1 MWTPR
6 DFSYRKF
13 RRKVEQDGSA
23 NAVKASF
30 ELVARSAL
38 GPLVFQ
44 RLFEHE
50 TIRSIHRQ
58 ELLKRA
64 TNVVYPETGTSET
77 ASVPFAANVGQ
88 GYVFPTTGLVL
99 TDDGHPVDESVGP
112 AGDDKNGVIK
122 SIVRHAFVDSPSLAT
137 DLVTGNTDSL
147 QNRAR
152 TLDTICPLS
161 YRYKNYYHW
170 TIETLPRV
178 RYARAY
184 EERTGEEVTY
194 VVWSGAPPY
203 VAETLDL
210 IGVPERKIERARA
223 PVYRA
228 SNVVVPSFPE
238 QTATDYE
245 WVREAVLENIDPNTE
260 PIDVGSNVY
269 ISRTNA
275 VERQVV
281 NESAVVEALSK
292 YGFEPYVL
300 ESQSVAQNV
309 LLFHEADA
317 IVGAHGAGLT
327 DLIYCEDGV
336 VFELFGS
343 KVKDPYERLAD
354 TVGVDYQ
361 PVRCQ
366 PDSTDIAVDVD
377 HLERTIENVLE

>member
-1 MWTPR
+1 MWAPR

-13 RRKVEQDGSA
+13 RRKVEQDGTA
-23 NAVKASF
+23 NAAKASF
-30 ELVARSAL
+30 ELIARSVL
-38 GPLVFQ
+38 GPLLFQ
-44 RLFEHE
+44 QLFEHGK
-50 TIRSIHRQ
+50 IRSIHRQ
-58 ELLKRA
+58 ELLERA
-64 TNVVYPETGTSET
+64 TNVVYLNTGTSET

-88 GYVFPTTGLVL
+88 GYLFPTTGLVL
-99 TDDGHPVDESVGP
+99 TDDGRPADESVGP

-122 SIVRHAFVDSPSLAT
+122 SLVRHAFVDSPSLAT

-161 YRYKNYYHW
+161 YRYTNYYHW

-194 VVWSGAPPY
+194 IVWSDAPPY
-203 VAETLDL
+203 VAQTLDL
-210 IGVPERKIERARA
+210 IGVPKRKIERARA

-238 QTATDYE
+238 QTATDHK

-260 PIDVGSNVY
+260 PIDGGSNVY

-275 VERQVV
+275 VERQIV
-281 NESAVVEALSK
+281 NESAVVESLSK

-300 ESQSVAQNV
+300 ENQSVSQNV

-327 DLIYCEDGV
+327 DLLYCEDGA

-354 TVGVDYQ
+354 TVGVNYQ
-361 PVRCQ
+361 PIRCQ
-366 PDSTDIAVDVD
+366 PDSTDIVVNVD